1 MVSVGE
7 NANQGRHAYKL
18 KISLHEAGFVPKK
31 SIFWAFY
38 DYDDYK

>member
-7 NANQGRHAYKL
+7 IANQGRHAYKL

-31 SIFWAFY
+31 SIFWALNGY
-38 DYDDYK
+38 DEYK

>member
-31 SIFWAFY
+31 SIFWALSGY
-38 DYDDYK
+38 DEYK